1 MARLQG
7 ADFGGNRFKGSARS
21 IDVTPVKA
29 ASSDKA
35 IKGYRE
41 QVTRNQ
47 KTQNREQERQFKL
60 ENLEQSSTD
69 AVDRAAQKI
78 KFQAEANDLKAQQ
91 LKEKGDLRLEQ
102 QNELDD
108 LQLETSW
115 IRAKDQLNAA
125 TVAAQGQFESA
136 KISFIGNTVN
146 SLLSFAGSAVKYGEF
161 KFSEE
166 QKEEQRQAT
175 LKWIGGKD
183 LGLDFNYDSVV
194 QADETQDAIDVTAET
209 AIQRTT
215 NDPILQERLRGPS
228 SDAHAER
235 KFNQTSTRDFGT
247 SVLGTS
253 LDILESD
260 EEIAHPSGQG
270 TFRINNPPDF
280 DAATHAARYAIAK
293 SFHQANVQGLD
304 AAEAVRTLKGQVEN
318 AYSQLVQ
325 KLYTKVHQTKLE
337 NRLFKIKTN
346 FFSQV
351 ASKQFTPDEMFQQLS
366 RSLQTTGGYSQGEA
380 NKMAFET
387 MRDHFKGK
395 NDTGS
400 LSRLYSVQQV
410 PGQAGSELGFMYG
423 EDIETAINDSYSDL
437 DTIKARDEKQIKTEM
452 FEAISGLNPQER
464 IPIIAQYID
473 RLEQGGHHE
482 AATRLAGDLENLQFP
497 HNASIGDATI
507 EQKIAIGE
515 VRTKAQAD
523 EMLATGGLTEEGHK
537 KAVALLEQ
545 DSLLDMPEDKGAER
559 KLKAAHTD
567 IETTLTQAL
576 GFKKNDQTGDYIID
590 KTILGEAP
598 FVSKGEAKRI
608 VQQAKDDLTILTN
621 ELIRQNPELVNNPQR
636 LSSELNSLVNSFMKE
651 NFKTEGGKYFVGD
664 YLKGTEGRAD
674 TNIVGVK
681 VWSEE
686 QKQRF
691 PNLLSD
697 SEKFSRIQSEVI
709 ARTTSPRGGPPVMSP
724 INWSGFFDK
733 ETNKLTSYAIERYR
747 PLRGDTLMTAE
758 QFDKAYTAWTKGEV
772 DPVLQSIATQVGRSP
787 LAVLNE
793 HTSSPLTPNLKLFNP
808 TTVSTPLQQSTAP
821 ASAVEGAAMLMQRGF
836 PTRGAA
842 FLAGNIQQ
850 ESTWYGQRP
859 SWNDVGAPAGG
870 LVSWRAGRLDAIE
883 KYFDKPIEQITNA
896 QQLDYLEY
904 ELKTFYPEADALFR
918 NPYATERQ
926 LIRASK
932 MYWGY
937 GEEGKRYRFA
947 RDILRQQNY

>member
-7 ADFGGNRFKGSARS
+7 ADFGGNRFKGQARS

-47 KTQNREQERQFKL
+47 KTQNREQERQFKV
-60 ENLEQSSTD
+60 ENLEQQSTD
-69 AVDRAAQKI
+69 AIDRAAQKI
-78 KFQAEANDLKAQQ
+78 KFQSEANDLKADQ
-91 LKEKGDLRLEQ
+91 LKQKGDLKLEQ
-102 QNELDD
+102 QAELDE

-115 IRAKDQLNAA
+115 IRAKDQLNVAS
-125 TVAAQGQFESA
+125 VAAQGSFESA
-136 KISFIGNTVN
+136 KISFIGNTIN
-146 SLLSFAGSAVKYGEF
+146 SILDFGGAVVKYGEF
-161 KFSEE
+161 KYAEE
-166 QKEEQRQAT
+166 QKEIQRQDT
-175 LKWIGGKD
+175 LKWIKGAE
-183 LGLDFNYDSVV
+183 LGFDSVV
-194 QADETQDAIDVTAET
+194 QADQTQDAIDVTAET

-215 NDPILQERLRGPS
+215 DDPILQERLRGPS
-228 SDAHAER
+228 ADAHAER

-247 SVLGTS
+247 NVLGS
-253 LDILESD
+253 SYQILEGN

-293 SFHQANVQGLD
+293 SFNQANVQGLD
-304 AAEAVRTLKGQVEN
+304 AAEAVRTLAGKVNE
-318 AYSQLVQ
+318 AYSQIRQ
-325 KLYTKVHQTKLE
+325 KLFTKVAQTNLE

-351 ASKQFTPDEMFQQLS
+351 ASGQFGPDELFQQLS
-366 RSLQTTGGYSQGEA
+366 QSLQTIGGYSQGEA
-380 NKMAFET
+380 NKTAFET
-387 MRDHFKGK
+387 MRDHYKGK
-395 NDTGS
+395 NDTNS
-400 LSRLYSVQQV
+400 LGRLYRVQQV
-410 PGQAGSELGFMYG
+410 PGLTGSELGHMYG
-423 EDIETAINDSYSDL
+423 EDIENAINDSYGDL
-437 DTIKARDEKQIKTEM
+437 DKLKTREEKQIKTEM

-482 AATRLAGDLENLQFP
+482 AATRLAGDLDNLKFP

-507 EQKIAIGE
+507 EHKIATGE
-515 VRTKAQAD
+515 IRTTEQLD
-523 EMLATGGLTEEGHK
+523 QIHATGGLTDDGLK
-537 KAVALLEQ
+537 KGYDLLEQ

-559 KLKAAHTD
+559 KLKAAHKE
-567 IETTLTQAL
+567 IEATLTQAL

-590 KTILGEAP
+590 KEILGEAP

-608 VQQAKDDLTILTN
+608 VQQAQDDLTVLTN
-621 ELIRQNPELVNNPQR
+621 ELIRQNPDLASSPQK
-636 LSSELNSLVNSFMKE
+636 LSAELNSLVNNFMKE

-664 YLKGTEGRAD
+664 YLMGNDGRASRNEFLVP
-674 TNIVGVK
+674 T
-681 VWSEE
+681 WSQE
-686 QKQRF
+686 QRDRF
-691 PNLLSD
+691 PNLISD
-697 SEKFSRIQSEVI
+697 SEKFSRIQSSVI
-709 ARTTSPRGGPPVMSP
+709 SRTTSSTTQPSVMSP
-724 INWSGFFDK
+724 INWSGFVDK
-733 ETNKLTSYAIERYR
+733 GTSTSFGRYALDRYK
-747 PLRGDTLMTAE
+747 PLRGDTLLSGE
-758 QFDKAYTAWTKGEV
+758 KFEKAYTAWTKGEI
-772 DPVLQSIATQVGRSP
+772 DPHLQSIATQVGRSP

-793 HTSSPLTPNLKLFNP
+793 SISSPLTPNLKLFTP
-808 TTVSTPLQQSTAP
+808 TTVSTPIQQSTAP

-836 PTRGAA
+836 PSRGAA

-850 ESTWYGQRP
+850 ESTWYGQRSP
-859 SWNDVGAPAGG
+859 WNDVGKDAGG

-883 KYFDKPIEQITNA
+883 KYFGKPIEQITNA

-918 NPYATERQ
+918 NPYASERQ

-932 MYWGY
+932 IYWGY
-937 GEEGKRYRFA
+937 GDEGSRYGYA